1 MKKYFLFFLLTIATN
16 LVAQENDTLTIL
28 ASIDEIKVTSNL
40 KQPTDNQVKLSKQKL
55 NETNTGQNL
64 PYLLSATPSLVVMSD
79 DGLGIGYTYFRI
91 RGTDHTRINMT
102 VNEVP
107 LNDSESQT
115 VFWVNMTDMAASTN
129 HLDVQRGVGTSTNGS
144 AAFGASVNMKT
155 LHASTTPLQNK
166 VQLAFNGGMYNTFR
180 EMINAEISLPQN
192 MYFQARFSKV
202 NSDGY
207 LERAASDLYSYYS
220 ALGYNGKNTKISLNF
235 FGGKEKTYMA
245 WDGVSAEQLKENR
258 RYNPAGEYIDDEGNV
273 AYYDNQTDNYQQ
285 QHAQLHL
292 NQKLAQQWWLNAA
305 LHYTHGNGY
314 YEQYR
319 ANKKFADF
327 GLPTYYD
334 QNNNEVKKSDFIRQK
349 HLYNHFYGGVI
360 SAKYISNPIDIQIG
374 GAANHY
380 IGHHYGNLIYLRD
393 SLYPHHVPLNYE
405 YYRSEGNKLF
415 E

>member
-180 EMINAEISLPQN
+180 EMLNAEISLPQN

-220 ALGYNGKNTKISLNF
+220 ALGYNGKNTKKGI
-235 FGGKEKTYMA
+235 
-245 WDGVSAEQLKENR
+245 
-258 RYNPAGEYIDDEGNV
+258 YN
-273 AYYDNQTDNYQQ
+273 
-285 QHAQLHL
+285 
-292 NQKLAQQWWLNAA
+292 
-305 LHYTHGNGY
+305 
-314 YEQYR
+314 
-319 ANKKFADF
+319 
-327 GLPTYYD
+327 
-334 QNNNEVKKSDFIRQK
+334 SIRK
-349 HLYNHFYGGVI
+349 I
-360 SAKYISNPIDIQIG
+360 
-374 GAANHY
+374 
-380 IGHHYGNLIYLRD
+380 
-393 SLYPHHVPLNYE
+393 
-405 YYRSEGNKLF
+405 
-415 E
+415 